1 MLKKIIQEKRPN
13 ISKSSINT
21 YNSILTNLYKRIFG
35 DGEIDINKF
44 DDDKEILTD
53 LNNLEPNKRKTVLS
67 ALVVI
72 TDNKKYRDQM
82 LEDIKDY
89 RIETAKQV
97 KTKSQ
102 EDNWVEDKELD
113 DIFFENMMEYKYL
126 LKKKIHT
133 ASELQKMQNFII
145 LCLLSGKFIPPRRLK
160 DFVDFKINDIDTEDD
175 NFLLGRKFIFNS
187 YKTAK
192 TYGRQ
197 EVEVP
202 SKLYTILKQWI
213 KINPTDFLLFDSKGE
228 QLTNVKLNQRLN
240 KIFKKEVSVNILR
253 HMYLSGKYGDLIE
266 TKKKLNQDF
275 KDMGS
280 SMGQEQVYIKQK

>member
-35 DGEIDINKF
+35 NGEIDINKF

-67 ALVVI
+67 ALVVV

-82 LEDIKDY
+82 LDDIKEY

-126 LKKKIHT
+126 LKKKIHSS
-133 ASELQKMQNFII
+133 SELQKMQNFII

-202 SKLYTILKQWI
+202 TKLYSILKQWI

-280 SMGQEQVYIKQK
+280 SMGQEQVYIKKT

>member
-67 ALVVI
+67 ALVVV

-82 LEDIKDY
+82 LDDIKEY

-126 LKKKIHT
+126 LKKKIHSS
-133 ASELQKMQNFII
+133 SELQKMQNFII

-202 SKLYTILKQWI
+202 TKLYTILKQWI

-280 SMGQEQVYIKQK
+280 SMGQEQVYIKKT

>member
-202 SKLYTILKQWI
+202 TKLYTILKQWI

-280 SMGQEQVYIKQK
+280 SMGQEQVYIKKT

>member
-280 SMGQEQVYIKQK
+280 SMGQEQVYIKKT

>member
-21 YNSILTNLYKRIFG
+21 YNSILSNLYKRVFG
-35 DGEIDINKF
+35 EGEIEFNKF
-44 DDDKEILTD
+44 DDDDKILKD
-53 LNNLEPNKRKTVLS
+53 LNNLEPNKRKTILS

-82 LEDIKDY
+82 LDDIKDY
-89 RIETAKQV
+89 RIETAKQE

-102 EDNWVEDKELD
+102 ADNWVEDKELD
-113 DIFFENMMEYKYL
+113 EIFFENMMQYKFL

-160 DFVDFKINDIDTEDD
+160 DYVDFKISDIDTEDD
-175 NFLLGRKFIFNS
+175 NFLLGRKLIFNS

-202 SKLYTILKQWI
+202 TKLSSILKQWI

-240 KIFKKEVSVNILR
+240 KIFGKEVSVNILR

-266 TKKKLNQDF
+266 TKNKLKKDF
-275 KDMGS
+275 SDMGS
-280 SMGQEQVYIKQK
+280 SMNQESVYIKKT